1 MTRVCLGGGAGER
14 YMLLGIAMS
23 WHCLCGGQEDM
34 GGARARATCCWGS
47 PWAGTVCAAGKQP
60 WAGARG
66 EKQLGNGAGRHCVCA
81 AGEKHV
87 GGGASTW
94 AGTACVRVRAAGEK
108 HMGGGASP

>member
-1 MTRVCLGGGAGER
+1 MFLRRASSSGRGAGEKH
-14 YMLLGIAMS
+14 MWLGVTVS
-23 WHCLCGGQEDM
+23 RSCLCGGH
-34 GGARARATCCWGS
+34 
-47 PWAGTVCAAGKQP
+47 AAVG
-60 WAGARG
+60 GARG

-81 AGEKHV
+81 AGEKHM